1 MQEFFLRLLEF
12 LAKKN
17 IFLELYSFGS
27 STSERLKDG
36 DEGEDGIEHGAGVG
50 HEQLLLLHVEA
61 GHEQLGRRQRAPDH
75 HEGGAKR
82 SEGALKSFEI
92 IV

>member
-1 MQEFFLRLLEF
+1 MQEFFF
-12 LAKKN
+12 NVFQNSWQKN

-27 STSERLKDG
+27 STSEVLKDG

-50 HEQLLLLHVEA
+50 HQQLLLLHVEA
-61 GHEQLGRRQRAPDH
+61 GHEQLGGRQRAPDH

-82 SEGALKSFEI
+82 SEGALKSLK
-92 IV
+92 

>member
-1 MQEFFLRLLEF
+1 MSKKYLRRSFF
-12 LAKKN
+12 
-17 IFLELYSFGS
+17 SFGN
-27 STSERLKDG
+27 STSEGLKDG

-50 HEQLLLLHVEA
+50 HQQLLLLHVEA
-61 GHEQLGRRQRAPDH
+61 GHEQLGGRQRAPDH